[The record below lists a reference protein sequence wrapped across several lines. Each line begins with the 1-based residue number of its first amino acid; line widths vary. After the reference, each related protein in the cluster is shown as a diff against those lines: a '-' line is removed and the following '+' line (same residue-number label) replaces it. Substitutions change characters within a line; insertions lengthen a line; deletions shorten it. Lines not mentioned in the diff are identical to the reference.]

1 MESDEDA
8 AEPLE
13 PILPAAQCYQD
24 LLRSLGGGHALKKL
38 REVTMLA
45 ENADAETRIF
55 ERYDHDG
62 SGDIDKEELR
72 AALEEIGILD
82 FDSASAEAV
91 MAKYDAD
98 RSGTLELA
106 EFRLLVKELRL
117 VASEKK
123 VFEQDI
129 ARLKTRLR
137 NQSRGLLDPKGDF
150 VQYWDMVTAGAL
162 MFTMFVT
169 PYEVGLNLRC
179 RRTR

>member
-1 MESDEDA
+1 M
-8 AEPLE
+8 
-13 PILPAAQCYQD
+13 
-24 LLRSLGGGHALKKL
+24 LR
-38 REVTMLA
+38 R
-45 ENADAETRIF
+45 
-55 ERYDHDG
+55 
-62 SGDIDKEELR
+62 
-72 AALEEIGILD
+72 LEEIGILD

-137 NQSRGLLDPKGDF
+137 NQSRGLLDPRRQFCSVLGYGD
-150 VQYWDMVTAGAL
+150 
-162 MFTMFVT
+162 
-169 PYEVGLNLRC
+169 C
-179 RRTR
+179 RRTHVYDVCHPV